1 MTSTIPTGV
10 KGLKRSWMGRACG
23 STVAGRAA
31 RPPFVPGGAEPGGVE
46 VTGVTGVDRDQMVLV
61 PVAGSGSHR
70 LRRVLDDLGD
80 APLCSHP
87 WPAAVQTEVML
98 RLCWVL
104 GVCGWCL
111 RHGVLSCS

>member
-1 MTSTIPTGV
+1 
-10 KGLKRSWMGRACG
+10 
-23 STVAGRAA
+23 
-31 RPPFVPGGAEPGGVE
+31 
-46 VTGVTGVDRDQMVLV
+46 MVLV

-111 RHGVLSCS
+111 RHGVLCLWTWVTVLCQDIGDTSVGSGGDTCGLRLSGEL